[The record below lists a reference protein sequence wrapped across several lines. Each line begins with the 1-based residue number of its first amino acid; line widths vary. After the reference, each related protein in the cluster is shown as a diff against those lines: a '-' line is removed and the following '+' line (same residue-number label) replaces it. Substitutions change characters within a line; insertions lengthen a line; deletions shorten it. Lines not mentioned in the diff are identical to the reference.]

1 MKMPRRLFEAVFI
14 ASAILLVALV
24 GAVNCL
30 QGTLFVGGLKCQL
43 NDTSSDL
50 TIKVLATLIFLI
62 FLGLLVGPIVLTV
75 IPPLRGGRTKPRRTD
90 KT

>member
-1 MKMPRRLFEAVFI
+1 MPRRLFEAAFI

-30 QGTLFVGGLKCQL
+30 QGTFFVGGLKCQL
-43 NDTSSDL
+43 NYTSSDL
-50 TIKVLATLIFLI
+50 TIKALATLIFLI
-62 FLGLLVGPIVLTV
+62 FLGLLVGPIVLTL
-75 IPPLRGGRTKPRRTD
+75 IPQLRGRRTGPRRID

>member
-1 MKMPRRLFEAVFI
+1 MKMPRRLFEVVFI

-43 NDTSSDL
+43 SYTSSDL
-50 TIKVLATLIFLI
+50 TIKVLATLIFLV
-62 FLGLLVGPIVLTV
+62 FLGLLVGPILLTV
-75 IPPLRGGRTKPRRTD
+75 IPSLLSGRTKQRRND
-90 KT
+90 KL